1 MKAMP
6 PRPRQLVVTINGP
19 GEIAAW
25 LTPFAAALKARAPE
39 MHVAVALLPCVF
51 SSGAELS
58 VLERLETVDAACAV
72 SDSWGMILRGDLP
85 AGFLR
90 EAETLVFHFGGE
102 LALTRALAWRLGAEI
117 FAYADHEIGPR
128 RAFARV
134 FYSGLTRPRGARG
147 EDFVGE
153 LMVDAARLIRSTAPH
168 AQGGSPVIGLYPGS
182 RDYMVRYL
190 LPFLA
195 IAADKLAPRHP
206 DAEFLVAQAPFV
218 SEALLADFPPP
229 VVANGW
235 DGTPLRLESEQ
246 GGRFM
251 VTEAGTRL
259 RLTTNAEVLARADL
273 AISLPGTNSGEMAA
287 AGVPMVTILPT
298 HFADLAPLP
307 GLAGHIGRLPLVG
320 RPLKRFFAHQALK
333 SYDFLAQPN
342 RRAGRRLVPELVGL
356 ITPAEIVAA
365 VEQMLAGD
373 LKALGREVQAAM
385 GPPGAAEKLAEE
397 VTLYF
402 DSRRG

>member
-1 MKAMP
+1 MP
-6 PRPRQLVVTINGP
+6 SRPRQLVVTINGP

-25 LTPFAAALKARAPE
+25 LTPFAAALKRRAP
-39 MHVAVALLPCVF
+39 HIRISVALLPCVF

-58 VLERLETVDAACAV
+58 VLERLETVDAACGV
-72 SDSWGMILRGDLP
+72 SDSWAMILRGRLP
-85 AGFLR
+85 PGFLR

-102 LALTRALAWRLGAEI
+102 VALTRALAWRLGAEI
-117 FAYADHEIGPR
+117 FAYADHALGPA
-128 RAFARV
+128 RAFARI
-134 FYSGLTRPRGARG
+134 FYSGLTRPPGARA

-153 LMVDAARLIRSTAPH
+153 LMVDAARMIRGGA
-168 AQGGSPVIGLYPGS
+168 AGQGGGHPVIGLYPGS

-195 IAADKLAPRHP
+195 VAADAIAARHP
-206 DAEFLVAQAPFV
+206 DAEFLIAQAPFV
-218 SEALLADFPPP
+218 SDALMADFPPP
-229 VVANGW
+229 VRAEAW
-235 DGTPLRLESEQ
+235 DGTALTLQTGED
-246 GGRFM
+246 GRFL

-307 GLAGHIGRLPLVG
+307 GLAGHVGRLPLVG
-320 RPLKRFFAHQALK
+320 RPLKRFLAHQALK
-333 SYDFLAQPN
+333 GYDFLAQPN

-356 ITPAEIVAA
+356 FTTAEVAAA
-365 VEQMLAGD
+365 VEQMLATD
-373 LKALGREVQAAM
+373 LKALGAEVQKAM
-385 GPPGAAEKLAEE
+385 GPPGAAEKLAAE
-397 VTLYF
+397 VAAYF
-402 DSRRG
+402 EARAG